1 MTEITARVHER
12 GDGDYRRCMA
22 RGREAWLGLCGDPAG
37 YQKIMKSKGEEP
49 DPATVRRRAVAEL
62 IAEIL
67 DSAFF
72 PSGPP

>member
-1 MTEITARVHER
+1 VHER
-12 GDGDYRRCMA
+12 GGTATTEDAWREAC
-22 RGREAWLGLCGDPAG
+22 EAWLGLCGEAAG
-37 YQKIMKSKGEEP
+37 YQRIMKSHREAP